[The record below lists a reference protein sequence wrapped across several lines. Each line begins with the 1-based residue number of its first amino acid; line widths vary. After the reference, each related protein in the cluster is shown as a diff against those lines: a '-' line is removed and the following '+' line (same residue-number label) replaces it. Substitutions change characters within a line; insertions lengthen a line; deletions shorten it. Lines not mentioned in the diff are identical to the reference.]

1 LKKRK
6 ILLIGSGGHCKVVLD
21 LLLGLKEYEIAGIID
36 LEERRG
42 AEVFGAPVIGSDAD
56 LPRFFKSGIKHCF
69 IAIGSIGDSS
79 LRVKLYNLA
88 KKSGFSFPNLIS
100 PHALLSSRVTLG
112 EGNYV
117 APGVIINA
125 GSRIGSNCIFNT
137 GAIIEHDCK
146 IGNFVH
152 LSPGAVLSGGVSI
165 GDNSHIATGS
175 IIIQGVR
182 IGGQTIV
189 GAGSVVTKNI
199 RKGVIAYGNPCRER
213 KANA

>member
-1 LKKRK
+1 MVKRK
-6 ILLIGSGGHCKVVLD
+6 ILLIGSGGHCRVVLD

-42 AEVFGAPVIGSDAD
+42 AEVFRIPVIGSDAD

-69 IAIGSIGDSS
+69 IAIGSIGDSR

-100 PHALLSSRVTLG
+100 PYALLSSRVILG

-117 APGVIINA
+117 ASGVIINA
-125 GSRIGSNCIFNT
+125 GTRIGSNCILNT

-152 LSPGAVLSGGVSI
+152 LSPGAVLSGGVNI
-165 GDNSHIATGS
+165 GDNSHIGTGS
-175 IIIQGVR
+175 IIIQNVH
-182 IGGQTIV
+182 IGGKTIV
-189 GAGSVVTKNI
+189 GAGSVVMKNI
-199 RKGVIAYGNPCRER
+199 PNGMVAYGNPCKER
-213 KANA
+213 RVNA